1 MPRTNSTRDEIVA
14 FETKVATT
22 FASFATADAVSDAGL
37 KTNLSRAGITA
48 KVTATCDNLTIEV
61 QVPEHPG
68 IKASEDAAELKE
80 GALDTRAAA
89 YLKARKAAVWSA
101 IKSMAGQSTGIKA
114 EQAIEALRTLGYDAS
129 DLPST
134 KATVTA
140 ELARGRNEGYD
151 SVEFVLDGE
160 GHTVESVTEALVAA
174 GAKLNP
180 AEALVMAAFSG
191 AELGKSRQP
200 VRNVRVN
207 SNLTWPSK
215 SRFHA

>member
-1 MPRTNSTRDEIVA
+1 MPRTNTRDEIVA

-48 KVTATCDNLTIEV
+48 KVTATCDHLTIEV

-101 IKSMAGQSTGIKA
+101 IKSMAGQSSGIKA
-114 EQAIEALRTLGYDAS
+114 DQAVQALKELGYDAS

-134 KATVTA
+134 KATVHA
-140 ELARGRNEGYD
+140 EIARGRNEGYD
-151 SVEFVLDGE
+151 SVSFTLDGE
-160 GHTVESVTEALVAA
+160 GHTKESVTEKLTAVA
-174 GAKLNP
+174 KINP
-180 AEALVMAAFSG
+180 AESLVMSAFG
-191 AELGKSRQP
+191 DAVLPADRQP
-200 VRNVRVN
+200 VRNVSVESR
-207 SNLTWPSK
+207 LTWPAK